1 MDKKKI
7 LKLIFICLFLSF
19 IIAYVIEKSGYY
31 EYNLRNKTVLTKE
44 SMQQFE
50 KDVSEGKD
58 VSIEDYIVNTST
70 DYTTKL
76 TRSTNKVSTKIN
88 KVLKKGI
95 EEIFKVLGK
104 LVEE

>member
-1 MDKKKI
+1 
-7 LKLIFICLFLSF
+7 
-19 IIAYVIEKSGYY
+19 
-31 EYNLRNKTVLTKE
+31 
-44 SMQQFE
+44 MQQFE

-58 VSIEDYIVNTST
+58 VSIEDYVINTST

-104 LVEE
+104 FVEE

>member
-1 MDKKKI
+1 MNKKKI
-7 LKLIFICLFLSF
+7 LKLIFICLFITF
-19 IIAYVIEKSGYY
+19 IIAYVIEKTGYY

-44 SMQQFE
+44 SMEQFE

-58 VSIEDYIVNTST
+58 VSVEDYVVNTST

-95 EEIFKVLGK
+95 ESVFKVLGK
-104 LVEE
+104 FVE